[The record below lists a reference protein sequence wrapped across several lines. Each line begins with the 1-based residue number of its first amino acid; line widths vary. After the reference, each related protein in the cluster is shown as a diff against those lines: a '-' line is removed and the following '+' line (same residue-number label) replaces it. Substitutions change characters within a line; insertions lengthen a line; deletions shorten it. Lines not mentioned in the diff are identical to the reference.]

1 MRPLKL
7 TMTAFGPYKDQ
18 EVIDFREL
26 QEHRLF
32 VVSGNTGAGKTSIF
46 DAICFALYG
55 AASGEDRSDSRML
68 RSHFADDEVHTSVD
82 FEFELRGREYRVFRQ
97 LAHVKAGN
105 KSATGDRHEL
115 YAVTGGK
122 EAPLIDRFTVSQV
135 DQKIRELIG
144 LDKDQF
150 SQIVMLPQGEFRK
163 LLTSDTDNKEEI
175 LRRIFKTGLYKVVAD
190 QLNEKRKQMERICRE
205 LENIRE
211 FHIGNVKGSLA
222 DREGSDLARVFAQP
236 QYNTFQVLEALER
249 ELVYFS
255 GEIGQEDKRLQAA
268 SARQK
273 ELTELFHLAQTVNGQ
288 FDLLGQKEAARAAL
302 EAGAEENTRRESRL
316 SLADKAVHLQ
326 AYELRVK
333 EQTEECSKA
342 AKLQEDAARE
352 LAEAGAALEA
362 AAGLYEREESKAGQ
376 REQSVLE
383 LARLQ
388 SFLPNVREIER
399 KRERVAGL
407 KAEATALAGQLK
419 QLEEAYAAG
428 QSERD
433 KLAAQVKQ
441 LEERV
446 AHLPEQ
452 TERLNLFREQAV
464 VIRDY
469 LALTQKIEREHAEES
484 KHQAAC
490 EQAEQAYSLMES
502 RWFEG
507 QAGVL
512 AGHLHDGEACPVC
525 GSTHHPYIAVLPEHV
540 PAKEELDAERQRKN
554 AAEKLYL
561 EAKATLAATRQQAEE
576 KLAQVQEHGF
586 STDGLP
592 GRYQS
597 LTETGKALAD
607 EVKRLKEEHAGLAQ
621 LKLSFEQLE
630 SKLAEELKHKELL
643 ANRVNEQNTVYAT
656 EHALYEQAL
665 AAIPEEL
672 RHLPELERQI
682 GAAELLKKQLD
693 EAWKLAQAQYKAGSE
708 RKVKAAAD
716 MSNAENRKREA
727 EANLERVLQ
736 AFQEQLEQAGFAGE
750 AVYAAAKMPEADR
763 AELKKQ
769 IEAYYASLAAVRQ
782 QIAELQA
789 ALAGKQRHDLEG
801 MRQRLGELEQQIESI
816 RSRHLQLSSDF
827 ARGTELKANI
837 ETAEQK
843 VKEAEAHYQQVKH
856 LYDVVRGENGRKI
869 SFERYLQVEFL
880 EQIIVAANQRLRQL
894 SAGQYYLV
902 RSDRLEKR
910 GKQSGLGFDIYDNYT
925 GQLRD
930 VKTLSGGEKFNASL
944 CLALGMADVIQSYEG
959 GVSLE
964 TMFIDEGFGSLDEE
978 ALNKAID
985 TLIDLQQSG
994 RMIGVISHVQELKQS
1009 VPAVLEV
1016 KKTKEGHSYTQFV
1029 VQ

>member
-18 EVIDFREL
+18 EVIDFSEL

-68 RSHFADDEVHTSVD
+68 RSHFADDEVHTSVN
-82 FEFELRGREYRVFRQ
+82 FVFELKGRVYRVFRQ
-97 LAHVKAGN
+97 LAHVKEGN

-115 YAVTGGK
+115 YAVMGGK

-144 LDKDQF
+144 LDRDQF

-222 DREGSDLARVFAQP
+222 VREDSELVRVFTQP

-255 GEIGQEDKRLQAA
+255 EEIEQEGKRLQAA
-268 SARQK
+268 SVQQK
-273 ELTELFHLAQTVNGQ
+273 ELTELFHQAQTVNGQ
-288 FDLLGQKEAARAAL
+288 FDLLDQKEAARVSL
-302 EAGAEENTRRESRL
+302 EAGTEENTRRESRL

-326 AYELRVK
+326 AYELMVK
-333 EQTEECSKA
+333 EQAEESSKA
-342 AKLQEDAARE
+342 ARLLEDAARE
-352 LAEAGAALEA
+352 LAEAGAALDKA
-362 AAGLYEREESKAGQ
+362 AKVYEHEESKGEQ
-376 REQSVLE
+376 RERSVLE

-388 SFLPNVREIER
+388 GFLPNVREVER

-407 KAEATALAGQLK
+407 KAEASALAGSLK

-446 AHLPEQ
+446 ARLPEQ
-452 TERLNLFREQAV
+452 TEKVTQLREQAV
-464 VIRDY
+464 LIKNY
-469 LALTQKIEREHAEES
+469 LALTQKIEREQAEES
-484 KHQAAC
+484 KYQANY
-490 EQAEQAYSLMES
+490 EQTEQVYSLMES

-512 AGHLHDGEACPVC
+512 AGHLHDGAACPVC
-525 GSTHHPYIAVLPEHV
+525 GSTDHPYVAVLPDNV
-540 PAKEELDAERQRKN
+540 PEKEELDAERQRKN
-554 AAEKLYL
+554 EAERLYL
-561 EAKATLAATRQQAEE
+561 EAKAMLVATRQQAGE
-576 KLAQVQEHGF
+576 KLQQVQEHGF

-597 LTETGKALAD
+597 LVETGKALAD
-607 EVKRLKEEHAGLAQ
+607 EVNRLKEEHAGLAQ
-621 LKLSFEQLE
+621 LKLSFEKLE

-643 ANRVNEQNTVYAT
+643 ASRVNEQNTLYAT
-656 EHALYEQAL
+656 EQALYEQAL
-665 AAIPEEL
+665 TAIPEEL

-682 GAAELLKKQLD
+682 SAAEQLKKQLD
-693 EAWKLAQAQYKAGSE
+693 EEWKLAQTQYKASSE
-708 RKVKAAAD
+708 RQVKAAAD
-716 MSNAENRKREA
+716 MSHAENRKRETQT
-727 EANLERVLQ
+727 NLERTHQ
-736 AFQEQLEQAGFAGE
+736 AFKGQLEQAGFAGE
-750 AVYAAAKMPEADR
+750 ADYEAAKMPEAAR

-769 IEAYYASLAAVRQ
+769 IEAYYAALAAVRQ

-789 ALAGKQRHDLEG
+789 ALAGKQRQDLEG
-801 MRQRLGELEQQIESI
+801 MRQRLGELEQQIEAI
-816 RSRHLQLSSDF
+816 RSRHLHLSSDF

-837 ETAEQK
+837 EAAEQK
-843 VKEAEAHYQQVKH
+843 VKEAEQHYQQVKH

-985 TLIDLQQSG
+985 ALIDLQQSG

-1009 VPAVLEV
+1009 IPAILEV